1 MKKVIVNFSR
11 AVLMVMAMPMNAL
24 AQFEKPS
31 EVSNAEAVLSRN
43 IGTTWKVLLWIALS
57 AIVLGL
63 VIAVMY
69 TSWSLPDD
77 SMGNVIRIILLFVAL
92 GFLLY
97 LRGVVADFVLGG
109 GFIG

>member
-11 AVLMVMAMPMNAL
+11 AVLMVMTMPMKAL

-63 VIAVMY
+63 VIAGMRYFSSGGVKEEEQ
-69 TSWSLPDD
+69 DD
-77 SMGNVIRIILLFVAL
+77 DME
-92 GFLLY
+92 
-97 LRGVVADFVLGG
+97 
-109 GFIG
+109 

>member
-43 IGTTWKVLLWIALS
+43 IGTTWKVLLWIALI

-63 VIAVMY
+63 VIAGMRYFSSGGVKEEEQ
-69 TSWSLPDD
+69 DD
-77 SMGNVIRIILLFVAL
+77 DME
-92 GFLLY
+92 
-97 LRGVVADFVLGG
+97 
-109 GFIG
+109 